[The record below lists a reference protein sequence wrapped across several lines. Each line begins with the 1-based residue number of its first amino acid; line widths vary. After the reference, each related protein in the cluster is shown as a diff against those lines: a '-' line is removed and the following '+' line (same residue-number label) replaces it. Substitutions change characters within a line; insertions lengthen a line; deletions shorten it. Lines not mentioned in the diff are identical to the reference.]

1 MSISGALQSALSGLT
16 ANSRQLAVT
25 SDNLANALTKGYGV
39 REVGLTSRG
48 GAGGVRVTDVSRALD
63 PELTALRRE
72 ADGAAA
78 EAETRADGAARL
90 ATAFGELGG
99 NVPGLYDKA
108 EAFQSALRALAD
120 TPESTPRQAALL
132 DAATDLA
139 EGFNDAS
146 DTAARL
152 RAEADGEIGFLVNRV
167 NLATAEVAELNR
179 LIVRAEAGGRDT
191 ASLSDR
197 RETLIDEIAA
207 TLPVRVYTQDNGAIE
222 LRTAEGAL
230 LVGARAREIAFTPTP
245 TIGPEM
251 VYDNGAGALSGLTVG
266 TTNITPGSTGAQAVS
281 GGALAGLFALRD
293 EVVPAFTAGLDG
305 AAAELATRLADPA
318 LDATLAPG
326 DPGLFTDGGAALAS
340 PPAAGLAGRLAV
352 NAAVDPDAGGALWR
366 LRDGLGAAA
375 EGPVSNDTVPR
386 ALAEAL
392 ARAAPAPGVAA
403 APEALSFSDRLAA
416 LGESFSTDRVAAD
429 AARSSAETSR
439 NALASDE
446 AARLGVDTDRELQA
460 LIAIEQA
467 YAANAQVIR
476 TAEAMLDELR
486 RIG

>member
-1 MSISGALQSALSGLT
+1 MSISGALSSALSGLT
-16 ANSRQLAVT
+16 ANTRQLAVT
-25 SDNLANALTKGYGV
+25 SDNLANALTKGYGA

-48 GAGGVRVTDVSRALD
+48 GTGGVRVTEIARALD

-78 EAETRADGAARL
+78 EAETRADGTARL
-90 ATAFGELGG
+90 AAAFGELGG
-99 NVPGLYDKA
+99 SLPGLYDKS
-108 EAFQSALRALAD
+108 EAFQAALRALAD

-139 EGFNDAS
+139 EGFNAAS

-152 RAEADGEIGFLVNRV
+152 RADSDTEIAFLVDRV
-167 NLATAEVAELNR
+167 NSATAEAAELNR

-207 TLPVRVYTQDNGAIE
+207 TLPVRAYVQDNGAIE
-222 LRTAEGAL
+222 LRTAEGTL
-230 LVGARAREIAFTPTP
+230 LVGTSARAISFTPTP
-245 TIGPEM
+245 SIGPEM
-251 VYDNGAGALSGLTVG
+251 VYANGTGALSGLTVG
-266 TTNITPGSTGAQAVS
+266 DTNITPGSTGSQAVS

-293 EVVPAFTAGLDG
+293 ETAPAFSAALDG
-305 AAAELATRLADPA
+305 AAEELAARLAGHLLDP
-318 LDATLAPG
+318 TLAPG
-326 DPGLFTDGGAALAS
+326 DPGLFTDAGAALAA
-340 PPAAGLAGRLAV
+340 PTAPGLAGRIAV
-352 NAAVDPDAGGALWR
+352 NPAVDPAEGGALWR

-375 EGPVSNDTVPR
+375 EGPASTDTIPR
-386 ALAEAL
+386 ALADAL
-392 ARAAPAPGVAA
+392 ASAAPAAGIAA
-403 APEALSFSDRLAA
+403 APQALSFSDRLAA
-416 LGESFSTDRVAAD
+416 LGEIFSTDRVAAD
-429 AARSSAETSR
+429 AARSGAEASR
-439 NALASDE
+439 TALASDE